1 MDTNRLL
8 LCLACSIYVLGCHA
22 NSGQVVKDVRLF
34 DDDTPSDACPKWYT
48 LERMVVQ
55 ISYCPGRAGDAI
67 TTSLNLQRGEIV
79 KNIKFLYSVREY
91 VKPSEYL
98 RFLTSV
104 SFRGIVTGR
113 MCAEGLRRG
122 LEQR

>member
-1 MDTNRLL
+1 MSQAVHIREDGGPMSTL
-8 LCLACSIYVLGCHA
+8 SGLGRRCR
-22 NSGQVVKDVRLF
+22 N
-34 DDDTPSDACPKWYT
+34 YT
-48 LERMVVQ
+48 AKLK
-55 ISYCPGRAGDAI
+55 
-67 TTSLNLQRGEIV
+67 RGESV
-79 KNIKFLYSVREY
+79 KNIRFLYSVREY

-98 RFLTSV
+98 RFLMSV

>member
-1 MDTNRLL
+1 MSTL
-8 LCLACSIYVLGCHA
+8 SSLGRRCR
-22 NSGQVVKDVRLF
+22 N
-34 DDDTPSDACPKWYT
+34 YT
-48 LERMVVQ
+48 AKLK
-55 ISYCPGRAGDAI
+55 
-67 TTSLNLQRGEIV
+67 RGESV
-79 KNIKFLYSVREY
+79 NNIKFLYSVREY

-98 RFLTSV
+98 RFLMSV

>member
-1 MDTNRLL
+1 MF
-8 LCLACSIYVLGCHA
+8 
-22 NSGQVVKDVRLF
+22 QVVCDER
-34 DDDTPSDACPKWYT
+34 SDHISDLLGAVGRCRNYT
-48 LERMVVQ
+48 AKLK
-55 ISYCPGRAGDAI
+55 
-67 TTSLNLQRGEIV
+67 RGESV
-79 KNIKFLYSVREY
+79 KNIRFLYSVREY

-98 RFLTSV
+98 RFLMSV